1 MRTDRLI
8 STSVRLAVLVATL
21 ASLVVIGCAQG
32 NKTAATDPVQTL
44 RVVLDYS
51 PTLSDAAALLYLAS
65 NPAVDLLA
73 VTLAGTGE
81 ADCGPGTRT
90 TRSLLVIAGRPDV
103 AVGCGREAP
112 LEGTRDWPEEWRTE
126 VNRWGDELLPAV
138 KDEPVHDAEQLM
150 VDTLGGASSPITLI
164 AVGPL
169 TNVGAVL
176 SAHPELAG
184 RVQRIVI
191 MGGAVGVPGNVSDSP
206 AAEWNIYID
215 PEAARRVIDAGI
227 PVTFVP
233 LDATNDLPW
242 TERLLRRL
250 AVLDAPPA
258 RTVHDMAAS
267 RPSLVGFYLWDELAA
282 MAAVEPKLVS
292 VESIKVRI
300 DDNGAMVRDPEG
312 AAVDVAVSADADAAT
327 TEFLRMLN
335 GGVLPAVPPLSQAAV
350 GYLIAMNGADSRA
363 GAALGRAFAAVR
375 SARGD
380 PRTVTNEFVEA
391 FVDAVAALATDLRA
405 IDAPPELIEAHANYL
420 GVLDEFVGGKDELVA
435 ALAAAEGTDPNE
447 LLADAMSHLTT
458 KDFFDRMR
466 DACQVLEDYSFLHD
480 GPRPCSSSAEQ

>member
-1 MRTDRLI
+1 MRTDRLT
-8 STSVRLAVLVATL
+8 SNSVRSAALVATL
-21 ASLVVIGCAQG
+21 ASFVVSGCARDD
-32 NKTAATDPVQTL
+32 NAPRTDPVERL

-51 PTLSDAAALLYLAS
+51 PTLSDAGALLYLAS

-73 VTLAGTGE
+73 VTLPGTGE
-81 ADCGPGTRT
+81 ADCEPGTRT
-90 TRSLLVIAGRPDV
+90 TRSLLVLAGRPDV

-112 LEGTRDWPEEWRTE
+112 LEGSRDWPKEWRTE

-138 KDEPVHDAEQLM
+138 KAEPVLDAEQLM
-150 VDTLGGASSPITLI
+150 VDTLGGSSSPITLV

-176 SAHPELAG
+176 SAHPELAE

-215 PEAARRVIDAGI
+215 PEAARRVIGAGI
-227 PVTFVP
+227 SVTFVP

-250 AVLDAPPA
+250 AALDAPAA
-258 RTVHDMAAS
+258 RTVHEMAAS
-267 RPSLVGFYLWDELAA
+267 RQSLVGFYLWDELAA

-292 VESIKVRI
+292 IESIKVRI
-300 DDNGAMVRDPEG
+300 DDDGALVRDSEG
-312 AAVDVAVSADADAAT
+312 AAVDVAVSADAGAAT

-335 GGVLPAVPPLSQAAV
+335 GGVLPTVAPLSRAAV

-363 GAALGRAFAAVR
+363 GAALDRAFAAIR
-375 SARGD
+375 TARGD
-380 PRTVTNEFVEA
+380 PRTVTNEFVKA
-391 FVDAVAALATDLRA
+391 FIDAVAALATDLRA
-405 IDAPPELIEAHANYL
+405 IDPPPELIEAHANYL
-420 GVLDEFVGGKDELVA
+420 GVLDEFVAGKDELVA

-447 LLADAMSHLTT
+447 LLADATSHLTT
-458 KDFFDRMR
+458 QDFFDRMR
-466 DACQVLEDYSFLHD
+466 DACQVLEDYSFLHG